1 MQSGPNRPV
10 AGARW
15 LGAYRRCGRLC
26 VLLLG
31 LMVSACSSMGQIG
44 DQLGNLNLLGSSNE
58 ATRVSVAVES
68 VDGPPSAVHE
78 RFMRAL
84 KDEAG
89 SRQIALVASADAGY
103 RLRGYLA
110 AHPEGGG
117 TAISWAWDVYDA
129 GQRRAFRLK
138 GEDKSTG
145 AAGWATADDQ
155 VLRRIA
161 GNALDQLAGLAAR
174 PRQAAAAAPAAES
187 ALQPTAAGRSSTL
200 GWLDDWAPEK
210 SGIFR
215 IFRRDEATTEVAAL
229 PDQPPP
235 GTVPMPRG
243 RPSSQIA
250 PPSQALAYASAGN

>member
-44 DQLGNLNLLGSSNE
+44 DQLGNLNLLGGSNE
-58 ATRVSVAVES
+58 APRVSVAVES

-89 SRQIALVASADAGY
+89 SRQIAVVASADAGY

-110 AHPEGGG
+110 AHPEGHR
-117 TAISWAWDVYDA
+117 SHCSRLWC
-129 GQRRAFRLK
+129 GQSCAQNI
-138 GEDKSTG
+138 
-145 AAGWATADDQ
+145 ADC
-155 VLRRIA
+155 RRIRL
-161 GNALDQLAGLAAR
+161 AL
-174 PRQAAAAAPAAES
+174 
-187 ALQPTAAGRSSTL
+187 
-200 GWLDDWAPEK
+200 
-210 SGIFR
+210 
-215 IFRRDEATTEVAAL
+215 
-229 PDQPPP
+229 
-235 GTVPMPRG
+235 
-243 RPSSQIA
+243 
-250 PPSQALAYASAGN
+250 